1 MSIARPPRARCALL
15 AAAVL
20 WALAQSALA
29 QLPQSQPYQV
39 TLRNYLAT
47 LTEADFAIDLK
58 PYVYSNA
65 FTPDPDSLF
74 AHWLWHENRTFGLPA
89 EHRGLRVPASA
100 FVLTNIESSG
110 EVRMRVGRSAFFDP
124 VGIAWWSQ
132 WPFPGNP
139 HRPGTTNALAARRR
153 AFVGAAVDLMMLDAY
168 NSQGNGVRSDYMGGS
183 LIRQAYVYGIVKS
196 TLPPEVQAAYESGLR
211 RLFERIEGVYPG
223 ANSGADM
230 ETFQIVG
237 LWYAAEAIG
246 DDNLRSRA
254 LARSHAVLDAI
265 IRPAGYEHHGY
276 AFDSSYMGIALRFM
290 TWAGLLYRDPRIS
303 QTLDGMLRLK
313 AYLNLPEPGSTN
325 YDGVYV
331 GPSHFNTG
339 TDESAV
345 KDQWYL
351 NFRDTGDAMQ
361 SDEALHLMVGG
372 RDVPA
377 YMKPLGYSDQP
388 AMRSDIAGW
397 IDSVNYGYYGDEGLT
412 TPTAAVSAVW
422 SQNYWNEGINYAHD
436 FTPTGFWNRLRLLRL
451 EGSPLTLPPFSRR
464 PDFVRAFA
472 DDFLMVKMGNYG
484 AIIHADVIRDQWNG
498 HVAGLSGG
506 SLSAFWTPVTGTVLL
521 GLNGGS
527 QSTASYETWS
537 GWSNWAVHAI
547 SGTDAAGRPFSSA
560 RNRNPSATFELYGQ
574 TAAVAT
580 VSGTIGTNDA
590 AMSAPGGAIT
600 GSVSYARVFTCT
612 ATGLT
617 VRTTLASDQIDAVSE
632 LWEILP
638 IHLRALPQT
647 TNAVVEFRA
656 GSSWTPASS
665 ALATNISRVRITR
678 FGESVQI
685 VFDAPQRVRMSPAIT
700 NRSTSY
706 TWNLMIDMLGD
717 VVRPTPLP
725 ASRTVA
731 YVILPPQPRLK
742 IMGLPADYGAPKS
755 RGYGWHTNLAYNT
768 WITNRVGHVYSDTNG
783 FRHLCAGWTLA
794 TNGVFSQSGTTTQ
807 AVFRLNTNAVLT
819 WLWTNVYQL
828 TLAPCTNGSIS
839 GAAGWRAGDST
850 TALSAVSAPY
860 YHLAAWGGDVP
871 AGSGSTN
878 PLALLMD
885 RPRTV
890 TAAFAENV
898 SPHGVPERWL
908 AGHGLTNFPG
918 DETGDPDA
926 DGQETWQEYATGTNP
941 TNARSV
947 FAVNPAATPLADGGL
962 VVRWSSATGRQY
974 RVERATNLE
983 AGFDRVLQS
992 GIQGRPPE
1000 NTYTDRTAHAFRELF
1015 FRVVTELTP

>member
-1 MSIARPPRARCALL
+1 MSPRLGRLAIAFLFAFSLSAH
-15 AAAVL
+15 
-20 WALAQSALA
+20 AQI
-29 QLPQSQPYQV
+29 PQTQPYQV

-47 LTEADFAIDLK
+47 LTESDFEMALQ

-65 FTPDPDSLF
+65 FTATPDSLF

-89 EHRGLRVPASA
+89 EHRGLRVPATA
-100 FVLTNIESSG
+100 FVLTNIEANG
-110 EVRMRVGRSAFFDP
+110 QVRMRVGRSAFFDP

-139 HRPGTTNALAARRR
+139 HRPGTANSLAARRR

-168 NSQGNGVRSDYMGGS
+168 NSQDNGVRSDYMGGS

-196 TLPPEVQAAYESGLR
+196 TLPPEVQAAYEAGLR
-211 RLFERIEGVYPG
+211 RLFERIEGVSPG

-246 DDNLRSRA
+246 DDDLRARA
-254 LARSHAVLDAI
+254 LARAQAVLDAI

-290 TWAGLLYRDPRIS
+290 TWAGFLYRDQRIS

-351 NFRDTGDAMQ
+351 NFRDAGDAMQ
-361 SDEALHLMVGG
+361 SDEALYLMYGG
-372 RDVPA
+372 RDVQS

-388 AMRSDIAGW
+388 AMRSDISGW

-436 FTPTGFWNRLRLLRL
+436 FAPTGFWGRLRLLRL

-464 PDFVRAFA
+464 PGFVRAFA
-472 DDFLMVKMGNYG
+472 DDFLMVKIGNYG

-498 HVAGLSGG
+498 HVSGLSGG

-527 QSTASYETWS
+527 QNTTGYETWS

-547 SGTDAAGRPFSSA
+547 SGADAAGRPFSSA

-600 GSVSYARVFTCT
+600 GAVAYTRVFTCT
-612 ATGLT
+612 PTGLS
-617 VRTTLASDQIDAVSE
+617 VRTTLTSDQSDPASE

-638 IHLRALPQT
+638 IHMRASPQT
-647 TNAVVEFRA
+647 TNAIVEFRS

-665 ALATNISRVRITR
+665 ALATNVSRVRITR

-685 VFDAPQRVRMSPAIT
+685 VFAEPRRVRMSPAIT
-700 NRSTSY
+700 NRSASY
-706 TWNLMIDMLGD
+706 TWNLMVDMLGD
-717 VVRPTPLP
+717 VVRPATMP
-725 ASRTVA
+725 ASQTVA
-731 YVILPPQPRLK
+731 YVILPPQPRLQ
-742 IMGLPADYGAPKS
+742 IMGLPADYGSPKS

-794 TNGVFSQSGTTTQ
+794 TNGVFSQSGSTTQ
-807 AVFRLNTNAVLT
+807 AVFRLGTNAVLT

-828 TLAPCTNGSIS
+828 TILPGANGSIA
-839 GAAGWRAGDST
+839 GTNGWRAGDST
-850 TALSAVSAPY
+850 VTLAAAAAPY
-860 YHLAAWGGDVP
+860 YRLAAWQGDVP
-871 AGSGSTN
+871 PGAGATN
-878 PLALLMD
+878 PLALVMD
-885 RPRTV
+885 RPRAV
-890 TAAFAENV
+890 AAAFTENV
-898 SPHGVPERWL
+898 GPRGVPERWL
-908 AGHGLTNFPG
+908 AERGLTNFPG
-918 DETGDPDA
+918 DESGDPDA
-926 DGQETWQEYATGTNP
+926 DGQATWQEYVAGSDP
-941 TNARSV
+941 TNGRSAFSV
-947 FAVNPAATPLADGGL
+947 RSPAAPLPDGGL
-962 VVRWSSATGRQY
+962 VVRWGSATGRQY
-974 RVERATNLE
+974 RVERATNLA

-992 GIQGRPPE
+992 GIQARPPE
-1000 NTYTDRTAHAFRELF
+1000 NTYTDRTANVLREIF
-1015 FRVVTELTP
+1015 FRVITESGP